1 MQVFW
6 GLDKELAKRKHFPSV
21 NWGMSYTKYMRILE
35 PFLSA
40 TYDPAYTRIKNKGK
54 DILSTRDSLL
64 EVVQLVG
71 KESLS
76 EDQKLILDVADII
89 IEDFL
94 QQNAFSEYDKTCP
107 IYKAIGMLK
116 CIITLYECAL
126 KVLSD
131 SGSEKKLTWSLIRT
145 SAKDV
150 IQKVREAK
158 FVMFDVPEDEMK
170 KIYDDL
176 TAEIESEFQR
186 LMD

>member
-1 MQVFW
+1 MSDNSRGGFVQ
-6 GLDKELAKRKHFPSV
+6 ACSKRADLPSFAQE
-21 NWGMSYTKYMRILE
+21 R
-35 PFLSA
+35 
-40 TYDPAYTRIKNKGK
+40 
-54 DILSTRDSLL
+54 RDN
-64 EVVQLVG
+64 E
-71 KESLS
+71 
-76 EDQKLILDVADII
+76 ADECI

-126 KVLSD
+126 RVLSD
-131 SGSEKKLTWSLIRT
+131 SSAEKKLTWNLIKT

-158 FVMFDVPEDEMK
+158 FIMFDVPEDEMK